1 MTDLLRRISQELK
14 TDPEDILETLKKLP
28 HPEVLEKKDKQIA
41 TLEKEKI
48 DLQARLSWA
57 QGEMTVA
64 KQREKEAL
72 QLLKNLSGLVDKPA
86 DMVMKAA
93 LT

>member
-1 MTDLLRRISQELK
+1 MK
-14 TDPEDILETLKKLP
+14 ADPEDILNTLKKLP
-28 HPEVLEKKDKQIA
+28 NPEVLERKDKQIIA
-41 TLEKEKI
+41 LEKKKE

-57 QGEMTVA
+57 QGEMAAA